1 MFDRIY
7 SKANDTIG
15 SSGFVKKHLFGW
27 AYKAKLNRLKAG
39 FASDKAAPFWDK
51 LAFNKAR
58 RSSKLN

>member
-1 MFDRIY
+1 M
-7 SKANDTIG
+7 
-15 SSGFVKKHLFGW
+15 KKHLFGW